1 MENNMTVTSIV
12 HGLRKSIRRI
22 SDYYSANNKIIA
34 QRIEKNPE
42 DLNNDSINLGDG
54 DNSDLSV

>member
-1 MENNMTVTSIV
+1 MTVSSIV

-54 DNSDLSV
+54 DNSELSV